1 MIDQSRLPV
10 TNIDINISSIIP
22 MKNKIPSSIAYPPD
36 LILYTSYKTT
46 PNFCQTAAHPK
57 RKCPNSLNNAYIWS
71 ITSRIF

>member
-57 RKCPNSLNNAYIWS
+57 RKMSKFS
-71 ITSRIF
+71 Q